1 MPQQPSKRI
10 VSIQV
15 CRGLAA
21 MLVVMAHL
29 RGEEIKYCSTNFLR
43 VFQFGGMGVDLFFV
57 ISGIVIS
64 SVTVGRFDSA
74 ANAGTFIY
82 HRFARIF
89 PVYWIYTTVVLV
101 AYLFNPAWINAGSGH
116 RANILA
122 SYLLVPTHRDMLVL
136 QGWSLSYELYFYV
149 VFFLLLF
156 VSERV
161 ARSFLIGWA
170 AVIILLNVTG
180 AISFQPVLWVLTSP
194 AVLEFLAGCLIFR
207 IYRSSRLHPAVG
219 VCLVAAAFLWIA
231 AVVLY
236 NAHAHL
242 WDVDVIEGRGWIR
255 IPLYGT
261 FAALLLLG
269 AMELERSGIVR
280 YFRVFE
286 AIGDWSYSIYLCHII
301 VIGVVSRV
309 LVAFVPGVG
318 HSIGFIVLIGLPLVL
333 ICGYFSYTWI
343 ERPLI
348 GLLYK
353 PRAGE
358 HVVSSAVR

>member
-1 MPQQPSKRI
+1 
-10 VSIQV
+10 
-15 CRGLAA
+15 

-29 RGEEIKYCSTNFLR
+29 RGEEIKYCSTDFLR

-64 SVTVGRFDSA
+64 SVTVGKFDSA

-89 PVYWIYTTVVLV
+89 PVYWIYTSVVLV
-101 AYLFNPAWINAGSGH
+101 AYLLNPGWINAGSGH
-116 RANILA
+116 RANIVA

-136 QGWSLSYELYFYV
+136 QGWSLSYEIYFYL

-161 ARSFLIGWA
+161 ARRLLVAWG

-180 AISFQPVLWVLTSP
+180 AISFQPVLFVLTSP
-194 AVLEFLAGCLIFR
+194 AVLEFLVGCLIFR
-207 IYRSSRLHPAVG
+207 VYRSSRLHPAVG
-219 VCLVAAAFLWIA
+219 VCLVGAAFLWIA
-231 AVVLY
+231 GVVLY
-236 NAHAHL
+236 NAHVHL
-242 WDVDVIEGRGWIR
+242 WDVAAIEGRGWIR
-255 IPLYGT
+255 VPLYGT

-280 YFRVFE
+280 FLRVFE
-286 AIGDWSYSIYLCHII
+286 SIGDWSYSIYLGHII

-309 LVAFVPGVG
+309 LQAFVPGLG
-318 HSIGFIVLIGLPLVL
+318 HSIGSIVFVSLPLVL
-333 ICGYFSYTWI
+333 VAGYLSYTWI

-353 PRAGE
+353 RRGAGR
-358 HVVSSAVR
+358 VVSSHAG